1 MDYRSGHGLA
11 KAVRPHCWKARAVLA
26 AASACAIAGAGAG
39 LAAAAS
45 AATTTSVTA
54 TTQIT
59 DRPDGGNGAGTYW
72 ADDNFTRTLTITA
85 DATATDCGTTVPA
98 GGTCYLATLADS
110 GTFTTIPGR
119 GAPNPNNPAPGADL
133 TEAAPAVTGSMTGN
147 DTFHFFA
154 SGSPDASLVPASEN
168 DEGNPPTGN
177 RTTSNWFKLAF
188 PSTTT
193 FTDVTENPW
202 SWTYKTAC
210 EQWTDSS
217 TNNAGDDPADGN
229 ITGKACL
236 PAPAGPG
243 VVSSFTDYSRSCLD
257 NSDFTWKA
265 YNPLQL
271 WTCGAAGG
279 VDQQL
284 KLVPLSSS
292 TYELQFVAPAGV
304 SGSWCVTAPDGVG
317 RLVLGVC
324 KGAAR
329 QAVTLING
337 AGNCRCGVYYKFG
350 DSGLVMDDWAYNARN
365 GAAVGT
371 YSLNGGRNQGW
382 GEP

>member
-1 MDYRSGHGLA
+1 MGYRSRYRRA
-11 KAVRPHCWKARAVLA
+11 KAARSPSWRARIVLA
-26 AASACAIAGAGAG
+26 AVSAGAIAAAGAG
-39 LAAAAS
+39 LAASAS
-45 AATTTSVTA
+45 AATGVTA

-72 ADDNFTRTLTITA
+72 ADDTFTRTLTITA
-85 DATATDCGTTVPA
+85 DTTTTDCGSTVPM
-98 GGTCYLATLADS
+98 GSTCYVATLADS

-119 GAPNPNNPAPGADL
+119 GAPNPNNPTPGADL
-133 TEAAPAVTGSMTGN
+133 TEASPAVTGSMTGS

-154 SGSPDASLVPASEN
+154 NQSPHASLVPAAEN
-168 DEGNPPTGN
+168 DQGEPPTGN
-177 RTTSNWFKLAF
+177 HTTSNWFKLAF
-188 PSTTT
+188 HPTTT

-210 EQWTDSS
+210 EQWVDSS
-217 TNNAGDDPADGN
+217 TNNAGDDPSDGN
-229 ITGKACL
+229 ITGKSCL
-236 PAPAGPG
+236 PAPVGPG
-243 VVSSFTDYSRSCLD
+243 VVSSFTDYSQSCLD

-271 WTCGAAGG
+271 WKCGAAGG

-284 KLVPLSSS
+284 TLVALSSS
-292 TYELQFVAPAGV
+292 SYELRFVDPAGV

-329 QAVTLING
+329 QTVTLISG

-350 DSGLVMDDWAYNARN
+350 NSGLVMDDWAYNATN

-371 YSLNGGRNQGW
+371 YYLNGGRNQGW